1 MTPDDMPP
9 VLNPYEKHLIRAEE
23 KIQDQQATILQMA
36 EDYRKLLEEYNRVK
50 EQLDIADI

>member
-1 MTPDDMPP
+1 MTPDDTPP
-9 VLNPYEKHLIRAEE
+9 ILNPYEKHLIRAEE